1 MEKIPSFTVDHLR
14 LLPGVYVSRKDQIGD
29 IVLTTFDVRMTAP
42 NREPV
47 MSTGVCHTLE
57 HLIATYLRND
67 PVWASK
73 DIYWGPMGCRTGF
86 YLILAGDLQPMDIQ
100 QLLLGAYQFA
110 SDFEGLIPGADP
122 KDCGNYSDMDLEG
135 AKASARRFAGVLASL
150 DDSTTI
156 YP

>member
-110 SDFEGLIPGADP
+110 ADFEGQIPGADP
-122 KDCGNYSDMDLEG
+122 MDCGNYSDMDLEG
-135 AKASARRFAGVLASL
+135 AKASAARFTRVLTYL